1 MNTDDFNNLIK
12 PLADKWVDDL
22 VKDGLFNKDETNT
35 MLEQNNT
42 EVKKHYCP
50 ISPEQYE
57 KLYKEKEILKSKIDD
72 LYPYCSECGAEYDYV
87 DKPCCPNKSISYTH
101 PRLLHKLK
109 VSKFYLQK
117 VSETNQI
124 VNMEGEVYQYPVDTS
139 S

>member
-1 MNTDDFNNLIK
+1 MTNRPNLT
-12 PLADKWVDDL
+12 
-22 VKDGLFNKDETNT
+22 E
-35 MLEQNNT
+35 
-42 EVKKHYCP
+42 EVKEHYC

-57 KLYKEKEILKSKIDD
+57 NLYKEKEILKSKIDD

-87 DKPCCPNKSISYTH
+87 DKPCCPDKAISYVH
-101 PRLLHKLK
+101 PRFLHKLK

-124 VNMEGEVYQYPVDTS
+124 VNMYGEVIPQYFLDIS